1 MPNDVYKY
9 THEALSA
16 LVSPRVA
23 STVLDGALAAKGQDP
38 NSVSTRTMRHLL
50 AGAVRKELSGSLPR
64 SGLTRRLKRLA
75 DELTLLPN
83 TANHAETTPVLQ
95 ALIAEADA
103 ERALV
108 KLSSERLP
116 AVPLGASPVSLGDA
130 GTAARG
136 SGDAVLPAAT
146 AAPNH
151 LVALAGMPFAPASG
165 HGRLPGRAPA
175 LRSPDR
181 RSKPPHEAQATRKE
195 ITRLSE
201 LAVASA
207 LRLFGDIET
216 VRQVVVVR
224 GNEVLLHRGQGV
236 DPDHL
241 PNLVLSSRGL
251 LARSGNL
258 RAFSVERAA
267 GVLFL
272 FPFGEDCVVVVTFP
286 HVNIGAV
293 LNARAAL
300 EEAA

>member
-1 MPNDVYKY
+1 MANDVYKY

-23 STVLDGALAAKGQDP
+23 STVLDGALAAKGHDP
-38 NSVSTRTMRHLL
+38 NSVSTRAMRHLL

-75 DELTLLPN
+75 DELTLLPD
-83 TANHAETTPVLQ
+83 AASRPEPVPVLQ

-116 AVPLGASPVSLGDA
+116 AVSLGAAP
-130 GTAARG
+130 AATGGAAAAERVA
-136 SGDAVLPAAT
+136 SATVLPAAT
-146 AAPNH
+146 VSPSH
-151 LVALAGMPFAPASG
+151 LAALASMPFAPAPG
-165 HGRLPGRAPA
+165 QGRLPGRAPA
-175 LRSPDR
+175 LRASKGR
-181 RSKPPHEAQATRKE
+181 RDPPSGAQASRKE

-201 LAVASA
+201 RAVGSA

-224 GNEVLLHRGQGV
+224 GTEVLLHRGQGV

-241 PNLVLSSRGL
+241 PSLVLSSRGL

-258 RAFSVERAA
+258 RALSVERAA

-272 FPFGEDCVVVVTFP
+272 FPFGEDCVVVVTLP